1 MRWQKNILGIDGQ
14 SGHALSCLM
23 GRGAL
28 PPAAETHCPIP
39 PTGAAEPGDYHMEIQ
54 NRNQGDPSVLP
65 KRRRRRRKQG
75 RQLLLA
81 YAIRSLLLLGA
92 ALCVA
97 LAIWGVRLLMAPAT
111 SAEEQALDTT
121 SADGKEPQTGGELA
135 PAEQTVQPR
144 GLTVVLD
151 PGHGGGQPGCVIGD
165 LEEKDIAMSITK
177 RLKEELERLGFDV
190 VLTRSTDAD
199 VDLSERARIANEAE
213 GDCFVSIHCNSYE
226 DDSVS
231 GLECFYFRSEEGQK
245 LAELIS
251 KATAAGEIDTREVKE
266 GNFQV
271 LRETDMPSVLVEV
284 GYMTNPRELTN
295 LASQPY
301 QENLAH
307 AIADGIVEMM
317 EGKPA

>member
-1 MRWQKNILGIDGQ
+1 
-14 SGHALSCLM
+14 
-23 GRGAL
+23 
-28 PPAAETHCPIP
+28 
-39 PTGAAEPGDYHMEIQ
+39 MEIQ
-54 NRNQGDPSVLP
+54 NRNRRDPSVPP
-65 KRRRRRRKQG
+65 KRTRRRRKQG

-81 YAIRSLLLLGA
+81 YAIRGLLLLGV

-97 LAIWGVRLLMAPAT
+97 LAVWGVRILTASSSSTEGSGADTMDIGG
-111 SAEEQALDTT
+111 AET
-121 SADGKEPQTGGELA
+121 QTGGE
-135 PAEQTVQPR
+135 PALVEQSVQPR

-151 PGHGGGQPGCVIGD
+151 PGHGGGQPGCVIGE

-177 RLKEELERLGFDV
+177 QLKEELEQLGFDV

-199 VDLSERARIANEAE
+199 VGLSERARIANEAE

-226 DDSVS
+226 DDSIS
-231 GLECFYFRSEEGQK
+231 GLECYYFRSEEGEK

-251 KATAAGEIDTREVKE
+251 QATAAGDIDTREIKE

-271 LRETDMPSVLVEV
+271 LREADMPSVLIEV
-284 GYMTNPRELTN
+284 GYMTNPQELAN

-307 AIADGIVEMM
+307 AIADGIVQMM
-317 EGKPA
+317 EGQPV